1 MKKILSAVAA
11 VAIAAAGIGAATVA
25 LAGPAPAGAKDQP
38 FFANVHWDDDFDD
51 RRRYGPMP
59 MPDIDAIKRAGIVH
73 VVEVERDD
81 GRIEVEGF
89 DAQGR
94 EIKVIMDRQG
104 QRVLSVRRDQHWDD

>member
-1 MKKILSAVAA
+1 MKKILPAVAV

-25 LAGPAPAGAKDQP
+25 LAEPAPAAARNQP
-38 FFANVHWDDDFDD
+38 YFANVHWDDDLDD

-59 MPDIDAIKRAGIVH
+59 VPNADAIKRAGIIH
-73 VVEVERDD
+73 LVEVERDD

-94 EIKVIMDRQG
+94 EIKVVMDRQG
-104 QRVLSVRRDQHWDD
+104 RRVLSVRRDQHWDD